1 MKESAK
7 AITPLS
13 ADASRLGHGRRRPR
27 PVWRREVQG
36 PMRPMA
42 VVVIDELSKDVL
54 QMRLVDDQKPVET
67 LGASG
72 SNEALGHSVRL
83 RRANRSA
90 DDLDAVAPKDRI
102 ETGRER
108 VVAIA
113 DEKTNRVGAFRE
125 HPVSWRACC
134 VTHRRL
140 GWSVQPAK
148 CTRRTRKHTALSLLQ
163 TIQTLR
169 FVVFNRAAALVRPG
183 GTPTLRLTN
192 NAATRR
198 RYQQIEQALP
208 RVA

>member
-83 RRANRSA
+83 RRANRCA
-90 DDLDAVAPKDRI
+90 DDLDAVASKDRI

-113 DEKTNRVGAFRE
+113 DEKTNRVRAFRE
-125 HPVSWRACC
+125 HPRELA
-134 VTHRRL
+134 RL
-140 GWSVQPAK
+140 LRHP
-148 CTRRTRKHTALSLLQ
+148 Q
-163 TIQTLR
+163 TTGME
-169 FVVFNRAAALVRPG
+169 RAAGEVD
-183 GTPTLRLTN
+183 
-192 NAATRR
+192 AAAP
-198 RYQQIEQALP
+198 QFEEEEH
-208 RVA
+208 